1 MRRKVER
8 GREVVLMGVI
18 EMEERREGE
27 REPKIDW
34 EKDVERWM
42 DERRGVCV
50 DNSFEGWQF
59 LFLIALCLQRI
70 GSRRRQVP
78 DRGAKVYLLARLGC
92 HISLQCE
99 CFWS

>member
-27 REPKIDW
+27 REPKIDC

-50 DNSFEGWQF
+50 WIIHLRGGSFYF
-59 LFLIALCLQRI
+59 
-70 GSRRRQVP
+70 
-78 DRGAKVYLLARLGC
+78 
-92 HISLQCE
+92 
-99 CFWS
+99 